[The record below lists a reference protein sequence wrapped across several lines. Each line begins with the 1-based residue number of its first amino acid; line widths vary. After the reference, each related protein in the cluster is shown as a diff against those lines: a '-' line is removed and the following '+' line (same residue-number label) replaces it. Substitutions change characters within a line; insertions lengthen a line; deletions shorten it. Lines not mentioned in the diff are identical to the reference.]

1 MTVQTLN
8 SYRTAYLYAEDLK
21 DRYNVL
27 RNAIETPRGV
37 KGDDGGSGTPKSPDA
52 LSALLDRAEKVS
64 VEYQK
69 AVLRLDEIRK
79 EIDDFKSSFA
89 SQIFREF
96 IRIRYLVIDRR
107 KAPSCKD
114 IALEIGITERY
125 AKYISAMI
133 FNKCEKSEKR

>member
-52 LSALLDRAEKVS
+52 LSALLDRAEKVR

-79 EIDDFKSSFA
+79 EIDDFKSSF
-89 SQIFREF
+89 SSPIFREF
-96 IRIRYLVIDRR
+96 IRRRYLVIDR
-107 KAPSCKD
+107 KKIPSCKD
-114 IALEIGITERY
+114 IALDIGITERY
-125 AKYISAMI
+125 AKSIIAMI
-133 FNKCEKSEKR
+133 LKKCEKS